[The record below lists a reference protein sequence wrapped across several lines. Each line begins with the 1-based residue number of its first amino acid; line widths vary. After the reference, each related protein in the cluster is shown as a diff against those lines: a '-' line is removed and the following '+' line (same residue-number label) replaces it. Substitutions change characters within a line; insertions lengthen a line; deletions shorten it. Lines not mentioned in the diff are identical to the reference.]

1 MDTDVG
7 NAEKK
12 AALNEEFYALIRETN
27 RRLDGA
33 VEKLRREN
41 RMPPGLDNEP
51 EEIKAINREYDE
63 KVRLLVERY
72 RVLEQECSR

>member
-1 MDTDVG
+1 MDTDER

-12 AALNEEFYALIRETN
+12 VALNEEFYALIRETN
-27 RRLDGA
+27 RRIDA
-33 VEKLRREN
+33 VAEKLRREN

-51 EEIKAINREYDE
+51 EEIKAINKEYDE

-72 RVLEQECSR
+72 KALDE

>member
-1 MDTDVG
+1 MDTDER

-27 RRLDGA
+27 RRIDA
-33 VEKLRREN
+33 VVEKLRREN

-51 EEIKAINREYDE
+51 EEIKAINKEYDE

-72 RVLEQECSR
+72 KALGE

>member
-1 MDTDVG
+1 MDTDER

-27 RRLDGA
+27 RRIDA
-33 VEKLRREN
+33 VVEKLRREN

-51 EEIKAINREYDE
+51 EEIKAINKEYDE
-63 KVRLLVERY
+63 KVRLRVERY
-72 RVLEQECSR
+72 KALDE

>member
-1 MDTDVG
+1 MDTDER

-27 RRLDGA
+27 RRIDA
-33 VEKLRREN
+33 VVEKLRREN

-51 EEIKAINREYDE
+51 EEIKAINKEYDE

-72 RVLEQECSR
+72 KALDE